1 MTDHIETTTLTPSPV
16 NGEAVA
22 AVDAPAVKPKRG
34 RGRPRKTEA
43 ATKAPAGP
51 VKLDES
57 ELATLGR
64 LMLLASDAGM
74 KPGEYIEKVVR
85 PLLDVYTK
93 TQEADR
99 LIY

>member
-1 MTDHIETTTLTPSPV
+1 MSDLVETSTLEPTTL
-16 NGEAVA
+16 NGDSV
-22 AVDAPAVKPKRG
+22 APADAIKPKRG

-43 ATKAPAGP
+43 APKASA
-51 VKLDES
+51 VKLTEA

-64 LMLLASDAGM
+64 LMLMASDSEM
-74 KPGEYIEKVVR
+74 KMADYIEKVLR
-85 PLLDVYTK
+85 PMLDVYTK